1 MGSLRGS
8 KYKTRQHILIVI
20 PKETKTKMQ
29 KYNAFKD
36 PVFQQQNIKT
46 EANSLKFSEY
56 FKQVILNGTDEE
68 KQEVLK
74 CIQQTLYLHNG
85 DIIAN
90 PLI

>member
-1 MGSLRGS
+1 M
-8 KYKTRQHILIVI
+8 VI
-20 PKETKTKMQ
+20 KKETKTKMQ

-36 PVFQQQNIKT
+36 QVLQEQNIT
-46 EANSLKFSEY
+46 SEPNSLKFSEY
-56 FKQVILNGTDEE
+56 FKQVILNGSDEE

-85 DIIAN
+85 DIFAN